1 MHVRRSY
8 AMFVGFPLA
17 LLVMTGVLRAQSTQ
31 KSTAHRPTHRT
42 AAAARRSL
50 LRPAS
55 LNEKAPEVYRAKFAT
70 TQGDFVI
77 EVTRAWAPQGADRFY
92 NLVKNGFFTDASF
105 FRVVPGFVV
114 QFGVPAKP
122 AIARAWA
129 HANIKDD
136 PVKQS
141 NAAGYVTY
149 AAASAPNTR
158 NTQVFINLRDN
169 SSLDGQ
175 GFAPF
180 GRVVEGLDVVSKFYG
195 GYGDGP
201 PFGSGPDQ
209 EKLTNEGKA
218 YVDKNFPKLDSIKS
232 AVIVKPAGAGS
243 AAPKK
248 PGTGR

>member
-1 MHVRRSY
+1 MHGNRKHRIF
-8 AMFVGFPLA
+8 FVS
-17 LLVMTGVLRAQSTQ
+17 LLTACAVTGMGHAQSTQ
-31 KSTAHRPTHRT
+31 RSAPHRSTHRT
-42 AAAARRSL
+42 GPVVRRSL

-55 LNEKAPEVYRAKFAT
+55 LNEKAPVVYRAKFAT
-70 TQGDFVI
+70 TKGDFSI
-77 EVTRAWAPQGADRFY
+77 EVTRAWAPLGADRFY

-114 QFGVPAKP
+114 QFGVPSKP

-129 HANIKDD
+129 RANINDD

-158 NTQVFINLRDN
+158 NTQVFINLKDN
-169 SSLDGQ
+169 SALDGQ

-180 GRVVEGLDVVSKFYG
+180 GRVVDGLDVVTKLYG

-209 EKLTNEGKA
+209 ERLTNEGKA
-218 YVDKNFPKLDSIKS
+218 YIDKNFPKLDSIKS
-232 AVIVKPAGAGS
+232 AVIVKPTAGAS
-243 AAPKK
+243 PTSEK
-248 PGTGR
+248 PPAGQ